1 MYIFLPKRKKG
12 KVFVKKNDEKL
23 RYAIVDCHSS
33 LWWYFHIL
41 DIYCTLSLLVKSRVV
56 LILVRNS
63 LEVGHIMLNNRHTK
77 TCKEESNQC
86 NMCGLNFDLHGSGID
101 STWFIYLFER
111 TTKIKTLHLHI
122 QINIHIAR
130 FPKHTSTGLPRDCDL
145 FFCSTSPLKSNYRI
159 YPLISNRIVFV

>member
-1 MYIFLPKRKKG
+1 MYIFLSKRNKAKG
-12 KVFVKKNDEKL
+12 FLKQNDETL
-23 RYAIVDCHSS
+23 RYAIADYHSS

-63 LEVGHIMLNNRHTK
+63 LEVGCIILNNKHTK
-77 TCKEESNQC
+77 KCKEESNQC
-86 NMCGLNFDLHGSGID
+86 NMWGLNSDSHGSGID

-122 QINIHIAR
+122 QINIHISR
-130 FPKHTSTGLPRDCDL
+130 LPKHTSTGLPRDCD
-145 FFCSTSPLKSNYRI
+145 FFLCSTSTLKSNSRI
-159 YPLISNRIVFV
+159 